1 MTGNSFND
9 SAKRKSGLWP
19 EDALEA
25 LAGWW
30 AKQLPA
36 EFAGAPITQDQR
48 AVFETELVLRM
59 KQTDPGFSDFP
70 AVKVMTNDQLLYGAL
85 RKAGFEKPL
94 EVMRG
99 MPRQWAFAYP
109 DGQVFVQEQV
119 DGKNRSV
126 PLDYPGRPDTPFMD
140 LKTIDFS
147 ACPYYRDES
156 RYLVVP
162 LEKGQP
168 YTLRQGNR
176 DGQPDFHD
184 GVAEE
189 GQVLVVWE
197 DQRGMLDALTPA
209 HALDPRNAT
218 IISFSHVAPAAEYE
232 KGFTDEKSKS
242 AVIGVDSSNGK
253 NIVYTH
259 SAPFRAWEATSA
271 FATGTGSLYTLVRP
285 GDYVTRGEHSGHI
298 EVRRREARTEG
309 WQTWLPCD
317 QNGAVDF
324 PMQLESAT
332 KISKPLKLSKTKAP

>member
-1 MTGNSFND
+1 MNGFND
-9 SAKRKSGLWP
+9 AAKRKGGLWP

-36 EFAGAPITQDQR
+36 EFAGAAITREQR
-48 AVFETELVLRM
+48 DTFTAELVRRM
-59 KQTDPGFSDFP
+59 KQTDPGYSDFP
-70 AVKVMTNDQLLYGAL
+70 QVKVTTNDQLLYGAL
-85 RKAGFEKPL
+85 RKAGFENPL
-94 EVMRG
+94 QVMRG
-99 MPRQWAFAYP
+99 MARVWTFAYP
-109 DGQVFVQEQV
+109 DGQVFVQEVV

-126 PLDYPGRPDTPFMD
+126 PLDYPGRPDTPFMS
-140 LKTIDFS
+140 LKDIDFS

-162 LEKGQP
+162 LEKGQA
-168 YTLRQGNR
+168 YTLRQGFN
-176 DGQPDFHD
+176 DGAPDFHD

-209 HALDPRNAT
+209 HALDPRSAT
-218 IISFSHVAPAAEYE
+218 VISFSHVSPAAEYE
-232 KGFTDEKSKS
+232 KGFIDERSKT
-242 AVIGVDSSNGK
+242 AVVHIDSSEGK

-259 SAPFRAWEATSA
+259 SPPFRAWEAAST
-271 FATGTGSLYTLVRP
+271 FATGTGSLYQVVKP
-285 GDYVTRGEHSGHI
+285 GDYVTRSEHTGQP
-298 EVRRREARTEG
+298 EVRRREARSEG

-332 KISKPLKLSKTKAP
+332 KISKPLKLAKTKAP